1 MTAFALATRALP
13 EPADSMRNVLF
24 LCTANSARSI
34 LAEAILR
41 DAAPGRFA
49 AFSAGSTPRG
59 VPNPLAL
66 ELLAAKGHAVDG
78 LSSKSWDVFARQGA
92 PAMHAVI
99 TVCDNAKGESC
110 PVWPMNPEFGH
121 PVQAHWG
128 IPDPASVAA
137 DGTHIDGD
145 LSGFETAYARLTQ
158 RVEAML
164 ALDEDS
170 MTAREWRDALIDI
183 GKQSEG
189 AT

>member
-1 MTAFALATRALP
+1 
-13 EPADSMRNVLF
+13 MRNVLF

-66 ELLAAKGHAVDG
+66 QLLAARGHDTIG
-78 LSSKSWDVFARQGA
+78 LSSKSWDEFARKDA
-92 PAMHAVI
+92 PTMHAVI
-99 TVCDNAKGESC
+99 TVCDNAKAESC
-110 PVWPMNPEFGH
+110 PIWPMNPEFGR

-128 IPDPASVAA
+128 IPDPARVAA

-145 LSGFETAYARLTQ
+145 LSGFETAYRRLTE
-158 RVEAML
+158 RVQAML
-164 ALDEDS
+164 ALDEEA
-170 MTAREWRDALIDI
+170 MTDREWRDVLTRI
-183 GKQSEG
+183 GQQSEG

>member
-1 MTAFALATRALP
+1 
-13 EPADSMRNVLF
+13 MRNVLF

-66 ELLAAKGHAVDG
+66 QLLTAKGHDTSG
-78 LSSKSWDVFARQGA
+78 LRSKSWDEFAGA
-92 PAMHAVI
+92 ESPAMHAVI

-110 PVWPMNPEFGH
+110 PIWPMNPEYGH

-128 IPDPASVAA
+128 IPDPAGVAA

-145 LSGFETAYARLTQ
+145 LSGFETAYRRLSE
-158 RVEAML
+158 RVQAML
-164 ALDEDS
+164 ALDEDAL
-170 MTAREWRDALIDI
+170 TGREWRDALTRI
-183 GKQSEG
+183 GQQSEG